1 MEQHVI
7 VNKHPTTNKQKKK
20 KKNCSPRRAEAR
32 SECRAARTAL
42 AQTVRAPELLP
53 INADQKQTS
62 RENEQKQ
69 NKKGE
74 KKNEKK
80 KKGFARTDKGRE
92 HEQAE
97 KR

>member
-1 MEQHVI
+1 
-7 VNKHPTTNKQKKK
+7 
-20 KKNCSPRRAEAR
+20 
-32 SECRAARTAL
+32 
-42 AQTVRAPELLP
+42 VRAPELLP